1 MTPKTTPKKKVKKT
15 KSADEAVSVKGMTD
29 ILPKDGD
36 WWKAIVETGKHVS
49 ELYDFHFIETPM
61 LERAEI
67 FYTGTGDASHAT
79 SRRLYTMKTDDGE
92 EVALRADLSA
102 PVLRSY
108 IEHHLGYYASPLK
121 AFHSGSVMRQ
131 EKADSGRHREVRQW
145 GFDIVGDNDAVYD
158 MQVILAAMEF
168 LKLLKFQNLR
178 LKINTM
184 GCKVCRSNYR
194 EKLKVHYR
202 KQGTL
207 CADCKDNLEDYP
219 MRLFNCETPACVE
232 LKKDAPIIL
241 DHLCQACNNHFKAVL
256 ELVEDNG
263 ILYEPNP
270 FFVREKEYYNRS
282 IFEIYSGDNP
292 LALAGG
298 GRYDYLSE
306 MLFGR
311 QIPGVGIALGLDR
324 ILEQLRVMN
333 FHPHRKDRPRVFF
346 IAVGDKAKKLS
357 VRLMNVLRMSNI
369 AVVEALGKKTL
380 KAQMKFGE
388 KVHAPIALLFGQ
400 KEAFENSIIIRD
412 MVSGAQETI
421 MLEKLVEET
430 KKRLK

>member
-1 MTPKTTPKKKVKKT
+1 MAPKATTKKRTKKA
-15 KSADEAVSVKGMTD
+15 KAPFEAKSVKGVAD

-36 WWKAIVETGKHVS
+36 WWRAIFETGRHVS
-49 ELYDFHFIETPM
+49 DLYDFHYMETPL
-61 LERAEI
+61 LEHQEL
-67 FYTGTGDASHAT
+67 FVPSVGEST
-79 SRRLYTMKTDDGE
+79 SRKLYRLTTEEGE

-102 PVLRSY
+102 PILRSY

-121 AFHSGSVMRQ
+121 VQHYGSVARQ
-131 EKADSGRHREVRQW
+131 EKLDNGKSCEVHQW

-158 MQVILAAMEF
+158 MQVVLAAMEF
-168 LKLLKFQNLR
+168 LKALKFQNLR

-184 GCKVCRSNYR
+184 GCKVCRPNYR
-194 EKLKVHYR
+194 EKLKAYYR
-202 KQGTL
+202 KQNI
-207 CADCKDNLEDYP
+207 CAECKDNLEEYP
-219 MRLFNCETPACVE
+219 LRLFNCEKEECVGF
-232 LKKDAPIIL
+232 KKDAPIIL

-263 ILYEPNP
+263 IPYEPNP

-282 IFEIYSGDNP
+282 IFEIYSGEAGP
-292 LALAGG
+292 ALAGG

-306 MLFGR
+306 MLFGKP
-311 QIPGVGIALGLDR
+311 IPGVGIALGLDR
-324 ILEQLRVMN
+324 IVAQLKINNVGL
-333 FHPHRKDRPRVFF
+333 PHKQKSRVFF
-346 IAVGDKAKKLS
+346 IAVGERAKKLS
-357 VRLMNVLRMSNI
+357 VRLMNTLRMSNI

-388 KVHAPIALLFGQ
+388 RVHAPIALLFGQ

-412 MVSGAQETI
+412 MKSGAQETI